1 MNLPSSSQ
9 AMTRSKLAR
18 VVAETAPGELLCTV
32 LFAGK
37 RVWTWRGGDLYI
49 YEHAL
54 AFVPTTGREAFRELR
69 NAQIGS
75 PENVSAEF
83 REKRAA
89 LGRAHLQELLERPGS
104 QIFPA
109 AEIKEALLGRG
120 LVAARLT
127 INVSGG
133 KTMRWVWAPWSY
145 LSNVPFALVERA
157 LRRVLGPGLTVG

>member
-1 MNLPSSSQ
+1 M
-9 AMTRSKLAR
+9 
-18 VVAETAPGELLCTV
+18 VADTAPGELLCTV

-37 RVWTWRGGDLYI
+37 HLWTWRGGDLYI

-54 AFVPTTGREAFRELR
+54 AFVPTTAREDFREHR
-69 NAQIGS
+69 NVQKGS
-75 PENVSAEF
+75 PENFSAEY

-109 AEIKEALLGRG
+109 AEIKEARLGRG

-133 KTMRWVWAPWSY
+133 KTMRWVWVPRSY
-145 LSNVPFALVERA
+145 LSNVPFAVVERA
-157 LRRVLGPGLTVG
+157 LCRVLGPGLTVG